1 MGSRKIEIREKSEE
15 GQEKGDQVRETAEQK
30 IEEAETSKTVW
41 DIIEAADDDTAESV
55 KRAEKECVEIAGREF
70 PESEIEAPSEE
81 INESLNE
88 NTEADT
94 ELSEQENDDKTTEMT
109 RDYSG
114 SGVELFYE
122 FQEGS
127 IYWGDAASESE
138 STNEQIESEEESLI
152 ATLEGIF

>member
-1 MGSRKIEIREKSEE
+1 MGSRKIEISEKSEE
-15 GQEKGDQVRETAEQK
+15 EQIRETGEQK
-30 IEEAETSKTVW
+30 IEEAEALKTVFW
-41 DIIEAADDDTAESV
+41 GIIEAADDDTAEAV
-55 KRAEKECVEIAGREF
+55 KRAEEECVEIAGREF

-109 RDYSG
+109 GDYSG
-114 SGVELFYE
+114 SDAELFYE

-127 IYWGDAASESE
+127 IYWGDVASESE
-138 STNEQIESEEESLI
+138 STNEQIESEAESLI